1 MRLNGIMQLTADPR
15 VAAVRLR
22 DGGLVAVPTETVY
35 GLAARADDAHAVARI
50 YAAKGRPAD
59 HPLIVHVANADCLDD
74 WALTVPAYSRR
85 LAAAFWPGPM
95 TLVVRRSDRAG
106 DFVTGGQDSV
116 AVRVSSHPMMDA
128 TLRALISLTGDP
140 AIGTAAPS
148 ANRFGRV
155 SPTSAKH
162 VLDEFSGIIGDE
174 DLVLDGGESTIGVES
189 TIIDCTDDIPRLLR
203 AGAVTVDDIVRVT
216 GLTPGMTSPVR
227 ASGTLD
233 SHYAPTADVVIT
245 DASGLGATHA
255 TDEARIG
262 VLALSSV
269 PTPIGMVRLS
279 APQTNDDYARVLYAA
294 LREADALQLTTVL
307 AVLPDDSGLGAAVID
322 RLRRAAHS

>member
-1 MRLNGIMQLTADPR
+1 MQLITDPR

-59 HPLIVHVANADCLDD
+59 HPLIVHVASSLALDE
-74 WALTVPAYSRR
+74 WAAHVPEYAHR

-95 TLVVRRSDRAG
+95 TLVVRRSQRAG
-106 DFVTGGQDSV
+106 DFITGGQDSV
-116 AVRVSSHPMMDA
+116 AVRVSSHPLMDD
-128 TLRALISLTGDP
+128 TIRALITLTGDP
-140 AIGTAAPS
+140 AVGLAAPS

-155 SPTSAKH
+155 SPTSAQH
-162 VLDEFSGIIGDE
+162 VINEFAGVIGDD
-174 DLVLDGGESTIGVES
+174 DLVLDGGESSVGVES
-189 TIIDCTDDIPRLLR
+189 TIIDCTDEIPRLLR
-203 AGAVTVDDIVRVT
+203 AGAVTIDDIARVT
-216 GLTPGMTSPVR
+216 GLIPGMTSSVR

-233 SHYAPTADVVIT
+233 SHYAPSAEVIIT
-245 DASGLGATHA
+245 DSEGLASSHP
-255 TDEARIG
+255 TDDARIG
-262 VLALSSV
+262 VLALASV
-269 PTPIGMVRLS
+269 PTPPGMVRLS
-279 APQTNDDYARVLYAA
+279 APVTNDDYAHVLYAA

-307 AVLPDDSGLGAAVID
+307 AVLPDESGLGAAVID

>member
-1 MRLNGIMQLTADPR
+1 MQLITDPR

-59 HPLIVHVANADCLDD
+59 HPLIVHVASSLALDE
-74 WALTVPAYSRR
+74 WAAHVPEYAHR

-95 TLVVRRSDRAG
+95 TLVVRRSQRAG
-106 DFVTGGQDSV
+106 DFITGGQDSV
-116 AVRVSSHPMMDA
+116 AVRVSSHPLMDD
-128 TLRALISLTGDP
+128 TIRALITLTGDP
-140 AIGTAAPS
+140 AIGIAAPS

-155 SPTSAKH
+155 SPTSAHH
-162 VLDEFSGIIGDE
+162 VVNEFTAVIGDD
-174 DLVLDGGESTIGVES
+174 DLVLDGGECSVGVES
-189 TIIDCTDDIPRLLR
+189 TIIDCTDEVPRLLR
-203 AGAVTVDDIVRVT
+203 AGAITVDDIARVT
-216 GLTPGMTSPVR
+216 GLIPGLTSSVR

-233 SHYAPTADVVIT
+233 SHYAPSAEVIIT
-245 DASGLGATHA
+245 DDEGLASSHP
-255 TDEARIG
+255 TDVARIG
-262 VLALSSV
+262 VLALASV
-269 PTPIGMVRLS
+269 PTPPGMVRLS
-279 APQTNDDYARVLYAA
+279 APVTNDDYAHVLYAA

-307 AVLPDDSGLGAAVID
+307 AVLPDEWGLGAAVID